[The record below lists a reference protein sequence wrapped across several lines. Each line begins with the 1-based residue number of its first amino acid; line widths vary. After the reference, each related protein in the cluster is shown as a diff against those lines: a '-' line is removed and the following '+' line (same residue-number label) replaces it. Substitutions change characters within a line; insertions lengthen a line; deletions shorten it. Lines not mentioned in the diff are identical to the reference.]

1 MKKFKRIILFVYVLI
16 FTNLLISKN
25 LYSSVIIFL
34 GPNLY
39 FSLFSKLSQKQIN
52 KIFLVEFLVWIINI
66 YFILFNNSN
75 MWFLA
80 LNNLLWLLT
89 SIKFIEVKNDFN
101 NKNIILLLLLTV
113 GTSSLF
119 NISFLSNL
127 IHIFSLFLL
136 IYSLLAFNTYKNGN
150 LIKEFIV
157 LILFLPLT
165 LISFLSIP
173 SPKPWLRINSKALA
187 KTGLNN
193 ELKPGDISALAQN
206 QDLVARVFFS
216 DNLPKPE
223 NRYWRVY
230 VLDSYKNNTLQTK

>member
-1 MKKFKRIILFVYVLI
+1 MKKFKRIVLFVYILL

-25 LYSSVIIFL
+25 LFSSVIIFL

-39 FSLFSKLSQKQIN
+39 FSLFSKLSQKNIN
-52 KIFLVEFLVWIINI
+52 KLFLVEFLAWIINI
-66 YFILFNNSN
+66 FFILSNNFN

-150 LIKEFIV
+150 EAT
-157 LILFLPLT
+157 FLHH
-165 LISFLSIP
+165 
-173 SPKPWLRINSKALA
+173 K
-187 KTGLNN
+187 
-193 ELKPGDISALAQN
+193 
-206 QDLVARVFFS
+206 
-216 DNLPKPE
+216 
-223 NRYWRVY
+223 
-230 VLDSYKNNTLQTK
+230 